1 MPPVCPTC
9 NTPLDPA
16 HAPIARVRG
25 ARVVTYCSSSCA
37 TNAVAG
43 GAKVSP
49 DTEETVADALDL
61 AKFESP
67 PVESA
72 SEEAEE
78 APPAAHESADAEAE
92 LVRAARSGW
101 LSGSRRRRVLWA
113 SAAIMVGGM
122 AVAIIPVIS
131 PTASSSVSAADSTPS
146 VRGLLEDS
154 KRTTPPPEVVV
165 PAPAKLGDKELRA
178 AAIAELEK
186 ALVDG
191 SARDQRLAGIAL
203 ARLSHPRAAS
213 VLGRLLK
220 SETSDLSR
228 VDIAYGMALGG
239 ADAGRSYLV
248 GQLKSKRRDVR
259 IDAARRLVQL
269 GDDAGRATLVQMLS
283 IRSHR
288 LGASMVLAQLGDER
302 GIAVLRETLGDVNS
316 SHENKMRSA
325 VGLGRSG
332 DSSTREY
339 LESIL
344 KEGKYVVDAAGALAA
359 LGETSA
365 TPALLRQLELTS
377 MRVQAAESLKKI
389 GQKVDLAPMAAA
401 LEAGSTDGRIAVAE
415 AILILTD
422 EEVD

>member
-25 ARVVTYCSSSCA
+25 ARVVTYCSPDCA
-37 TNAVAG
+37 SNAETGEAVA
-43 GAKVSP
+43 A
-49 DTEETVADALDL
+49 ETVAEALPRVE
-61 AKFESP
+61 AASP
-67 PVESA
+67 PVQPA

-78 APPAAHESADAEAE
+78 SPPAASELDDDEAR
-92 LVRAARSGW
+92 LVRAGRSGW
-101 LSGSRRRRVLWA
+101 LSGGRRRRVLWA

-131 PTASSSVSAADSTPS
+131 PTASSSVSAADST
-146 VRGLLEDS
+146 VRGVPEDS
-154 KRTTPPPEVVV
+154 KRAAPPLEVVA

-178 AAIAELEK
+178 IAIAELEK
-186 ALVDG
+186 ALAGG
-191 SARDQRLAGIAL
+191 SLRDQRLAGIAL
-203 ARLSHPRAAS
+203 ARLSHSRAGS
-213 VLGRLLK
+213 VLAQLLK
-220 SETSDLSR
+220 TETSDLSR

-239 ADAGRSYLV
+239 AEAGRSYLV
-248 GQLKSKRRDVR
+248 GQLKSRRRDVR

-269 GDDAGRATLVQMLS
+269 GDDAGRETLVQMLS

-302 GIAVLRETLGDVNS
+302 GIAVLRETLGDATS

-332 DSSTREY
+332 DSSTKEY
-339 LESIL
+339 LEGIL
-344 KEGKYVVDAAGALAA
+344 NEGKYVVDAAGALAA

-389 GQKVDLAPMAAA
+389 GAQVDLAPMAAA
-401 LEAGSTDGRIAVAE
+401 LESGSTDGRIAVAE

-422 EEVD
+422 EGGQH